1 MFFYLENI
9 YGSLRCSID
18 GIQRVYEIA
27 NGPKDAYSQ
36 EVYVHCQ
43 ELGKQI
49 KFIRRER
56 LKASAEITDDDG
68 KLYISKLIFT
78 FCFTCTN

>member
-1 MFFYLENI
+1 M
-9 YGSLRCSID
+9 
-18 GIQRVYEIA
+18 YEIA
-27 NGPKDAYSQ
+27 DGPKDARPQ

-56 LKASAEITDDDG
+56 LKASAETTEDDG
-68 KLYISKLIFT
+68 KLYLVFIFLTSSILLILI
-78 FCFTCTN
+78 

>member
-1 MFFYLENI
+1 M
-9 YGSLRCSID
+9 
-18 GIQRVYEIA
+18 YEIA
-27 NGPKDAYSQ
+27 DGPKDARPQ

-56 LKASAEITDDDG
+56 LKASAETTEDDG
-68 KLYISKLIFT
+68 K
-78 FCFTCTN
+78 

>member
-1 MFFYLENI
+1 M
-9 YGSLRCSID
+9 
-18 GIQRVYEIA
+18 YEIA
-27 NGPKDAYSQ
+27 SGPKDARPQ

-56 LKASAEITDDDG
+56 LKALSETTDDDG
-68 KLYISKLIFT
+68 KLRLNIT
-78 FCFTCTN
+78 F